1 MATFQQFNTYATEF
15 LNRMVH
21 TFPDEKKIQVYLFKF
36 ETLKLMNS
44 RKPVEMFMDN
54 IYPFGEQI
62 MTHNEDF
69 FKKDEFVNS
78 AENISGK
85 IGLVDH
91 WDSIN
96 DETKNAI
103 WEYIK
108 GLYILGMACLG
119 KEEELQTLLKKIG
132 MI

>member
-1 MATFQQFNTYATEF
+1 MATFQQFNNYATEF
-15 LNRMVH
+15 LNKMVQ
-21 TFPDEKKIQVYLFKF
+21 TFPEEKKIQVYLLKF

-54 IYPFGEQI
+54 IYSFGEQI
-62 MTHNEDF
+62 MTHDEDF
-69 FKKDEFVNS
+69 FKKDEYINN

-85 IGLVDH
+85 IGLVEH
-91 WDSIN
+91 WDSI
-96 DETKNAI
+96 DEDTKKAI

-119 KEEELQTLLKKIG
+119 KEEELQNLLKKIG
-132 MI
+132 LI

>member
-15 LNRMVH
+15 LNRMVQ

-36 ETLKLMNS
+36 ETLKLMNN

-62 MTHNEDF
+62 MTHNENF

-85 IGLVDH
+85 IGLIDH

-96 DETKNAI
+96 NETKNAI

-108 GLYILGMACLG
+108 GLYILGMSCLG

>member
-1 MATFQQFNTYATEF
+1 MAMFQQFNTCATEF

-21 TFPDEKKIQVYLFKF
+21 TFPNEKKIQIYLFKF
-36 ETLKLMNS
+36 ETLKLMNN

-85 IGLVDH
+85 IGLIDH